1 MASTQV
7 DRIGGLTGSIA
18 VKTPVKCATT
28 ANITLAG
35 EQTIDGVTTSSSR
48 VLVKNQTD
56 ERENGIYD
64 SSSGLW
70 SRTKDMNGVRDA
82 RKGTQ
87 VLVTDGL
94 ENGETIWVLQADTD
108 IVEFGVTEITF
119 EAFEVI
125 VTAAYLR
132 AVITSIQ
139 PGDILVWDGIN
150 FINRGLEGRENNWT
164 ANQSF
169 SGDVSLASKTIIP
182 FKSELTISSGV
193 ITPNGCVHTVD
204 TESGAA
210 TDNLDTIAGGEE
222 GQFLFLSAASGSRVT
237 TLTTSGNIAINGA
250 STIALS
256 NTSIVVMLL
265 YNAALSK
272 WIVINRFSTASA
284 TTYVQ
289 HVIATVATAS
299 TGSTQFV
306 NDDTIPQNTE
316 GFEVVTATITP
327 TSATNKL
334 IIEGEIHIGSAVAE
348 WIGLGVFQD
357 STADA
362 LYFVTNRAA
371 TSNQMVT
378 IPFRHEMVS
387 GTTSATTF
395 KVRVGPI
402 TAATT
407 LTINGTGGARKFGGV
422 AISSLTVTEVSA

>member
-119 EAFEVI
+119 EAFEVL
-125 VTAAYLR
+125 VTQAYLR

-139 PGDILVWDGIN
+139 TGDILVWNGTD
-150 FINRGLEGRENNWT
+150 FVNRSLEDHSHEWSVPQTFESN
-164 ANQSF
+164 
-169 SGDVSLASKTIIP
+169 VTIEGKVITP
-182 FKSELTISSGV
+182 SSTELTISGGS
-193 ITPNGCVHTVD
+193 ITPIGVVHTVD
-204 TESGAA
+204 TESDAA
-210 TDNLDTIAGGEE
+210 TDNLDTIAGGSD
-222 GQFLFLSAASGSRVT
+222 GQLLFLSAASGSRVT
-237 TLTTSGNIAINGA
+237 TLTTSGNIAIDGA

-256 NTSIVVMLL
+256 NTSIIVMLV
-265 YNAALSK
+265 YRAALSK
-272 WIVINRFSTASA
+272 WAVINRFSVSTATNYIQRVSA
-284 TTYVQ
+284 S
-289 HVIATVATAS
+289 TVAMA
-299 TGSTQFV
+299 TGTTTMPA
-306 NDDTIPQNTE
+306 DDTIPQNTE
-316 GFEVVTATITP
+316 GFEVITVNITP
-327 TSATNKL
+327 TSATTKL
-334 IIEGEIHIGSAVAE
+334 VIEATVHHAHSAGNNFV
-348 WIGLGVFQD
+348 GLALFQD
-357 STADA
+357 STAGA
-362 LYFVTNRAA
+362 LAVAA
-371 TSNQMVT
+371 NHVPDNAVIVQTT
-378 IPFRHEMVS
+378 LRHIMDS
-387 GTTSATTF
+387 GTTSPTTF
-395 KVRVGPI
+395 KIRIGSN
-402 TAATT
+402 AAGTV
-407 LTINGTGGARKFGGV
+407 TINGIGGARYYGGV
-422 AISSLTVTEVSA
+422 LSSSINITEVSA